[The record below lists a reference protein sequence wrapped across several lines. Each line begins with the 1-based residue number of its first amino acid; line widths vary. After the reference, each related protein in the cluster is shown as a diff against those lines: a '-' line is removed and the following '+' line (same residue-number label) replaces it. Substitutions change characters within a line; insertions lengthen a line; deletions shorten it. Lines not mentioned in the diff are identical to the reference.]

1 MIKDFFEFKINIVD
15 VSALFVSII
24 AIFWTWITDK
34 KLKQQQQKINEY
46 LISSYLKADLIVSV
60 VDVEGKKRITVTNK
74 GVSAA
79 KNIFIEWNGL
89 DKNEGIVINEQGKLP
104 YSILNSGES
113 FYIAITLWG
122 LSNRN
127 PIISLLW
134 EDDYSKNNRKET
146 SISF

>member
-15 VSALFVSII
+15 VLALFVSII

-46 LISSYLKADLIVSV
+46 LISSYSKADLIVSV

-79 KNIFIEWNGL
+79 KNIFIKWNGL
-89 DKNEGIVINEQGKLP
+89 DKNEGIVIKEQGKLP

-113 FYIAITLWG
+113 FYITIALWG

>member
-46 LISSYLKADLIVSV
+46 LISSYSKADLIVSV

-89 DKNEGIVINEQGKLP
+89 DKNEGIVIKELGKLP

-113 FYIAITLWG
+113 FYIAITL
-122 LSNRN
+122 
-127 PIISLLW
+127 
-134 EDDYSKNNRKET
+134 
-146 SISF
+146 

>member
-46 LISSYLKADLIVSV
+46 LISSYSKADLTVSV

-79 KNIFIEWNGL
+79 KNRMEW
-89 DKNEGIVINEQGKLP
+89 
-104 YSILNSGES
+104 S
-113 FYIAITLWG
+113 
-122 LSNRN
+122 R
-127 PIISLLW
+127 
-134 EDDYSKNNRKET
+134 
-146 SISF
+146 

>member
-1 MIKDFFEFKINIVD
+1 MKDFFEFKINIVD
-15 VSALFVSII
+15 VLALFVSII

-89 DKNEGIVINEQGKLP
+89 DKNEGMVIKEQGKLP

-113 FYIAITLWG
+113 FYITIALWG

>member
-34 KLKQQQQKINEY
+34 KLKQQQQKINKY
-46 LISSYLKADLIVSV
+46 LISSYSKADLIVSV

-89 DKNEGIVINEQGKLP
+89 DKNEGIVIKEQGKLP

-113 FYIAITLWG
+113 FYITIALWG

>member
-1 MIKDFFEFKINIVD
+1 MKDFFEFKINIVD
-15 VSALFVSII
+15 ISALFVSII

-46 LISSYLKADLIVSV
+46 LISSYSKADLIVSV

-74 GVSAA
+74 GGSAA
-79 KNIFIEWNGL
+79 KNIFIKWNGL
-89 DKNEGIVINEQGKLP
+89 DKNEGIVIKEQGKLP

-113 FYIAITLWG
+113 FYITIALWG

>member
-1 MIKDFFEFKINIVD
+1 MKDFFEFKINIVD
-15 VSALFVSII
+15 VLALFVSII

-89 DKNEGIVINEQGKLP
+89 DKNEGIVIKEQGKLP

-113 FYIAITLWG
+113 FYITIALWG